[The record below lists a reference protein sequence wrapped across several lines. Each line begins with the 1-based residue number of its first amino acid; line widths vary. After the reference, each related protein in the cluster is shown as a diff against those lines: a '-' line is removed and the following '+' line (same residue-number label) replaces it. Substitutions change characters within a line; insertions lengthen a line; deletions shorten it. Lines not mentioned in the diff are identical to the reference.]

1 MGEILVRQAQPARI
15 LRRPLL
21 QRRRR
26 HGRRP
31 RMGDERPGQFLFA
44 ATSGEPVA
52 PETWLPLQQQVP
64 VVTGSTT
71 SATFSAIRLFPA
83 MTKHQPHRTSPNTI
97 ALKYTPTMDT
107 RTTTAE
113 LLQLKPLLSVLYCLC
128 Y

>member
-31 RMGDERPGQFLFA
+31 RVGDERPVKFLFA
-44 ATSGEPVA
+44 ASSGEPVA
-52 PETWLPLQQQVP
+52 PESWLPVQQQAP

-71 SATFSAIRLFPA
+71 SATFSAIHLLPA
-83 MTKHQPHRTSPNTI
+83 ITKHQPHRTNPNTI